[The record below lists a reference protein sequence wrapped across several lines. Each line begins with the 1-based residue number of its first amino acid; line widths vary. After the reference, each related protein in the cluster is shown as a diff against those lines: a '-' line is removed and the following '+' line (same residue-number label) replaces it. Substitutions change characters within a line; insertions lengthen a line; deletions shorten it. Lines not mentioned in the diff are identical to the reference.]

1 MKLMGMRQQSFSKSD
16 TMFLTFLTAFVKQDP
31 NFPFLLILLFHSLE
45 TKMERERVNHVREDR
60 YREYGPNGVLMIFPE
75 TKLPSYTSLGPFKK
89 LLKKVL

>member
-1 MKLMGMRQQSFSKSD
+1 MRKKKFDYYRRKQLNEKQMKLMGMRQQSFSKSD

-60 YREYGPNGVLMIFPE
+60 YREYGPNNDIRRVDDL
-75 TKLPSYTSLGPFKK
+75 S
-89 LLKKVL
+89 